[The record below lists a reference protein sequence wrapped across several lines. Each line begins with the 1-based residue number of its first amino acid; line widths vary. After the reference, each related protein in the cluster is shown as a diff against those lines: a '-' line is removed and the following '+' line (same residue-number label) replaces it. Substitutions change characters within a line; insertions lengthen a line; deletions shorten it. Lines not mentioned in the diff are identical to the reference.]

1 MTRRANVIEWFLA
14 RCRQSFVARRRHWML
29 ARHAWSDDRF
39 LKTICIKDAERNLV
53 LGLRDAL
60 ADCCRLPRRLIYPA
74 DLLQDLEKFMPW
86 GMWDELEFV
95 LHLRTRTGTQI
106 DRRTLRL
113 PPVRGNVTVG
123 EWISLAAVAVNESW
137 QNRPKGFDVVVD
149 PGTE

>member
-1 MTRRANVIEWFLA
+1 
-14 RCRQSFVARRRHWML
+14 ML

-39 LKTICIKDAERNLV
+39 LKTICIKDAEPNLV

-74 DLLQDLEKFMPW
+74 DLLRDLEKFMPW

-113 PPVRGNVTVG
+113 PSVRGNVTVG
-123 EWISLAAVAVNESW
+123 EWIGLAAVAVNESW
-137 QNRPKGFDVVVD
+137 ENRPKGFDVVVE
-149 PGTE
+149 PGTQ